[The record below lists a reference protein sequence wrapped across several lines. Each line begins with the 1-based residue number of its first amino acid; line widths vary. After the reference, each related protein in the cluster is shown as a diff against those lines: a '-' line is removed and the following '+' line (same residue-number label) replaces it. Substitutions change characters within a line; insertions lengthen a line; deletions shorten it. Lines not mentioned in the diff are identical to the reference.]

1 MKQRKLF
8 GFPSNVFFLSV
19 VSLFNDIG
27 GETIKKTIP
36 LYLSNVLGIP
46 ATVIGL
52 IEGVTNA
59 LPQLLQPISG
69 YVSDVTRL
77 RKPLVVIGQV
87 LRSLMVALFWVTSWP
102 SIFVIR
108 LLDRGG
114 KGISEA
120 PRDALVSGSAEQGHV
135 GKAFGLTRMFDN
147 AGAVI
152 GLVLAS
158 GIVWYTS
165 RNASAISV
173 PLFHSIVLLSVIPLI
188 CNILILALLVHDVPT
203 KPEKIAKEKRT
214 GLARKFYYF
223 LILSVI
229 FTIGNSSDAFIIL
242 QSQRIG
248 ISIWMIFLL
257 LAGYSFVSSISAVPL
272 SSLSD
277 RIGRKKLLIIGWIYY
292 AVMYYAFAMVKT
304 PLSMAVVILLYGAYY
319 GFTEGSAK
327 AYIADLVPQSSRGTA
342 YGMYNMATGIALL
355 CASVI
360 AGYLWQAISPEAA
373 FYFGSGTAVIAGIGL
388 FFVGR

>member
-1 MKQRKLF
+1 
-8 GFPSNVFFLSV
+8 
-19 VSLFNDIG
+19 
-27 GETIKKTIP
+27 
-36 LYLSNVLGIP
+36 
-46 ATVIGL
+46 
-52 IEGVTNA
+52 
-59 LPQLLQPISG
+59 
-69 YVSDVTRL
+69 
-77 RKPLVVIGQV
+77 
-87 LRSLMVALFWVTSWP
+87 MVALFWVTSWP

-114 KGISEA
+114 KGIAEA
-120 PRDALVSGSAEQGHV
+120 PRDALVSGSAEKGHV

-165 RNASAISV
+165 RNASALSV
-173 PLFHSIVLLSVIPLI
+173 PLFHSIVLLSVIPLL
-188 CNILILALLVHDVPT
+188 CNILILALLVHDVPI
-203 KPEKIAKEKRT
+203 KREKISGEKRT

-248 ISIWMIFLL
+248 LSVWMIFLL

-277 RIGRKKLLIIGWIYY
+277 RIGRKKLLIIGWMYY
-292 AVMYYAFAMVKT
+292 AVMYYAFALVKT
-304 PLSMAVVILLYGAYY
+304 PLSISVVILLYGAYY

-327 AYIADLVPQSSRGTA
+327 AYIADLVPQPSRGTA

-360 AGYLWQAISPEAA
+360 AGYLWQAIAPEAA
-373 FYFGSGTAVIAGIGL
+373 FYFGSISAIIAGIGL
-388 FFVGR
+388 FFVSR